1 MKQAQPD
8 LFNGPATVRMTV
20 PVSPYVRDAF
30 VRLAAVQGCSVGK
43 AMGDWLESTLAGVE
57 AMTEVVEQAKGEPG
71 RVLLRVNS
79 YAQSIA
85 GFTEDVIH
93 MARTRPDGYPEPES
107 AQPRQ
112 AAERSGAAGAAA
124 RSRGLKTASPPPYG
138 NTGGKVPKAGKKA
151 GGGSR

>member
-20 PVSPYVRDAF
+20 PVPPYVRDAF

-43 AMGDWLESTLAGVE
+43 AMGEWLESTLAGVE

-79 YAQSIA
+79 YAQSIS
-85 GFTEDVIH
+85 GFTEDVIQL
-93 MARTRPDGYPEPES
+93 ARTRPDGVPES
-107 AQPRQ
+107 
-112 AAERSGAAGAAA
+112 GWAGQEE
-124 RSRGLKTASPPPYG
+124 
-138 NTGGKVPKAGKKA
+138 GGR
-151 GGGSR
+151 GGGGAGECS

>member
-1 MKQAQPD
+1 MEQAQPD

-79 YAQSIA
+79 YAQSIS
-85 GFTEDVIH
+85 GFTEDVIQL
-93 MARTRPDGYPEPES
+93 ARTRPDCVPES
-107 AQPRQ
+107 ARPRQ

-124 RSRGLKTASPPPYG
+124 PCRNVMDL
-138 NTGGKVPKAGKKA
+138 
-151 GGGSR
+151 

>member
-1 MKQAQPD
+1 MRMKQAQPD

-20 PVSPYVRDAF
+20 PVPPYVRDAF

-85 GFTEDVIH
+85 GYTEDVI
-93 MARTRPDGYPEPES
+93 
-107 AQPRQ
+107 QL
-112 AAERSGAAGAAA
+112 A
-124 RSRGLKTASPPPYG
+124 RSRPDSGHESAAGGPLRGALPRSQGRKTASPPPYG